1 MVQRQLN
8 QKLEL
13 KPELKQKQ
21 NWSSIN
27 NKTALKCLT
36 LLFCAF
42 GMIRSYD
49 EYTMQPFIDE
59 ESVKSISNTTSR
71 TSSTTITA
79 TTRRPASSIVS
90 SPTCKLFP
98 SVIAARYNNN
108 HDHNHNNT
116 INYRGDMTMPPLSIK
131 DKNYTRLAFL
141 HMRKAGG
148 ASIANFL
155 KNVVKSNKTSF
166 KEFLHCEGKKKCL
179 GLHNDNDGYH
189 RYNME
194 AGPNSTTSSHN
205 ENTLSRDRSG
215 RTLYNYIK
223 L

>member
-13 KPELKQKQ
+13 KPEPKQKQ

-42 GMIRSYD
+42 GMIRSYN
-49 EYTMQPFIDE
+49 EYTLQPFIDE

-79 TTRRPASSIVS
+79 TTTNTTTRRPTSSIVS
-90 SPTCKLFP
+90 SPACKLFP
-98 SVIAARYNNN
+98 SVIAGRYNNN
-108 HDHNHNNT
+108 HNHNHSNT
-116 INYRGDMTMPPLSIK
+116 INYRDNMTFPLLSIK
-131 DKNYTRLAFL
+131 GKNYTRLVFL

-148 ASIANFL
+148 TSIANFL

-166 KEFLHCEGKKKCL
+166 KEFSHCEG
-179 GLHNDNDGYH
+179 
-189 RYNME
+189 
-194 AGPNSTTSSHN
+194 
-205 ENTLSRDRSG
+205 
-215 RTLYNYIK
+215 
-223 L
+223 